1 MSFQGRACWGA
12 RRGDDERAFPSHY
25 SIQQEALGGL
35 ALLSIINTRGGGGGG
50 EARTSAGA
58 EGFNERCLKKHENV
72 SVKLL
77 SLCRGSADL
86 RCFPLSRREAAHF
99 TQDSLQQI
107 NIRLASH
114 HRRLKSSR
122 LTQTVT

>member
-35 ALLSIINTRGGGGGG
+35 ALLSIISTRGGGGGG

-72 SVKLL
+72 SV
-77 SLCRGSADL
+77 
-86 RCFPLSRREAAHF
+86 REAAHF

-107 NIRLASH
+107 NIRSSNYCLH
-114 HRRLKSSR
+114 LK
-122 LTQTVT
+122 V

>member
-35 ALLSIINTRGGGGGG
+35 ALLSIISTRGGGGGG

-58 EGFNERCLKKHENV
+58 EGFNKRCLKKHENV

-86 RCFPLSRREAAHF
+86 HCFPLSAAGE
-99 TQDSLQQI
+99 
-107 NIRLASH
+107 RLLTLPRIHCS
-114 HRRLKSSR
+114 KSIFVVVTIVYISKYDF
-122 LTQTVT
+122 QTG